1 MFAQIKLNLNGNSKE
16 FENARPRLQK
26 GLDNIAAE
34 HNAADMVKVFSA
46 AGMSR
51 VTVEISYTSGA
62 LLRDVAVYLDEM
74 QVLD

>member
-1 MFAQIKLNLNGNSKE
+1 MTTSIHLNLNGNSAE
-16 FENARPRLQK
+16 YQRARPRLQQ

-34 HNAADMVKVFSA
+34 HNASDMVSVYSA

-51 VTVEISYTSGA
+51 VTVEVRYRSGA
-62 LLRDVAVYLDEM
+62 LLRDVVAYLDEM